1 MRLKLAQ
8 QEIYELKSTLN
19 TIEHKAKEYTE
30 NRDVYDKGIRE
41 MSDLKQS
48 LAEYKSKCAQQ
59 QAELQQLKA
68 KYDEMHEIWYETEKV
83 ISQRISKTERNLN
96 MKEEEVA
103 RLKQILYGKEDVIRK
118 ISIAYEQTK

>member
-68 KYDEMHEIWYETEKV
+68 KYDEMHEI
-83 ISQRISKTERNLN
+83 
-96 MKEEEVA
+96 
-103 RLKQILYGKEDVIRK
+103 
-118 ISIAYEQTK
+118 

>member
-1 MRLKLAQ
+1 M
-8 QEIYELKSTLN
+8 N

-59 QAELQQLKA
+59 QAELQQLKS

-83 ISQRISKTERNLN
+83 IPPNSLSFDKCIFRTIIVYFRLLKNKSRVLN
-96 MKEEEVA
+96 
-103 RLKQILYGKEDVIRK
+103 
-118 ISIAYEQTK
+118 

>member
-48 LAEYKSKCAQQ
+48 LAEYKNKCAQQ
-59 QAELQQLKA
+59 QTELQQLKA
-68 KYDEMHEIWYETEKV
+68 KYDEMHEI
-83 ISQRISKTERNLN
+83 
-96 MKEEEVA
+96 
-103 RLKQILYGKEDVIRK
+103 
-118 ISIAYEQTK
+118 

>member
-59 QAELQQLKA
+59 QAELQQLKS